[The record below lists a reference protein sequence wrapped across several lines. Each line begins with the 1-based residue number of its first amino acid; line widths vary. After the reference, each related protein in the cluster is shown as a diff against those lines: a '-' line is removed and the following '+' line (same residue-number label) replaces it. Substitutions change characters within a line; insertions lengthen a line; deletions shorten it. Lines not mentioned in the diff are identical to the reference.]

1 MDFGNCRKSMFAHN
15 DSIMSVNFVKNT
27 HYFFSAS
34 KDRIIK
40 YWDGDTYE
48 LVLDFDCHLA
58 EVWALAVSSI
68 GDFFVSASN
77 DKSVRIWQQTKDQ
90 VFIIEEEEK
99 RQEKTM
105 VDNYAKEKMSGNNM
119 NNEGNDNMVVAKE
132 VDKFR
137 IENLKFG
144 ENVIVAIETAE
155 KLRDDYIQYEIELQ
169 EYQKAS
175 SKQKRMMEEPKK
187 PDMQQLGGLSIP
199 EYVFKAI
206 GKIKM
211 NELEN
216 SLKFLHFTHME
227 KLLSYLKYYIE
238 NNINIELSTRILYFI
253 LQTHE
258 GHIRNSGKL
267 MKLLAS
273 IQRKLKKQL
282 EKEQNLIGFN
292 VSALKLIQ
300 NKIKLKKEE
309 ENIAEDD
316 LFKTRTS
323 FM

>member
-1 MDFGNCRKSMFAHN
+1 
-15 DSIMSVNFVKNT
+15 
-27 HYFFSAS
+27 
-34 KDRIIK
+34 
-40 YWDGDTYE
+40 
-48 LVLDFDCHLA
+48 
-58 EVWALAVSSI
+58 
-68 GDFFVSASN
+68 
-77 DKSVRIWQQTKDQ
+77 
-90 VFIIEEEEK
+90 
-99 RQEKTM
+99 
-105 VDNYAKEKMSGNNM
+105 
-119 NNEGNDNMVVAKE
+119 
-132 VDKFR
+132 
-137 IENLKFG
+137 
-144 ENVIVAIETAE
+144 
-155 KLRDDYIQYEIELQ
+155 LQ